1 MFTRANRYSRGL
13 RALHWLTALLILA
26 AYLAI
31 EQRGLFARGTPART
45 AMVQAHFWFGLCVFA
60 FALWRV
66 TLRMRHRMPA
76 VSPPLPAWQAVP
88 AGLLHVALYAFLLVM
103 PVLGLLTV
111 WADGKAVQV
120 PLTSFVLPALIAPD
134 TALAE
139 RLEEL
144 HGGIGECFYW
154 VIGLHVLGALYH
166 HFVRGDDTLRRMR

>member
-31 EQRGLFARGTPART
+31 EQRGLFARGTPARA
-45 AMVQAHFWFGLCVFA
+45 AMVQSHFWLGLCVFA

-66 TLRMRHRMPA
+66 ALRVRHRVPA

-88 AGLLHVALYAFLLVM
+88 AGLLHLALYAFLLIM

-120 PLTSFVLPALIAPD
+120 PLTAFTLPALIAPD
-134 TALAE
+134 PALAE
-139 RLEEL
+139 RLEDL
-144 HGGIGECFYW
+144 HGSIGEFFYW
-154 VIGLHVLGALYH
+154 VIGLHVLAALYH
-166 HFVRGDDTLRRMR
+166 HYVRRDDTLRRML

>member
-76 VSPPLPAWQAVP
+76 VSPPLPVWQAVP

-134 TALAE
+134 TVLAG
-139 RLEEL
+139 RLEDL

-154 VIGLHVLGALYH
+154 VIGLHVLAALYH
-166 HFVRGDDTLRRMR
+166 HYVRRDDTLRRML